1 MLLVN
6 IGIASNRGN
15 SNVYQQHMLL
25 KIRKLN
31 LNLHLNPVSCPIV
44 FASFKH
50 LKQPISIIIPV
61 TIPQI
66 VSIWMTAIYP
76 NLI

>member
-1 MLLVN
+1 M
-6 IGIASNRGN
+6 
-15 SNVYQQHMLL
+15 YQQHMLL

-31 LNLHLNPVSCPIV
+31 LNLHLIPVSCPIA

-50 LKQPISIIIPV
+50 LKLPVSIIIPV

-66 VSIWMTAIYP
+66 VSIWIKAISS
-76 NLI
+76 NLIL